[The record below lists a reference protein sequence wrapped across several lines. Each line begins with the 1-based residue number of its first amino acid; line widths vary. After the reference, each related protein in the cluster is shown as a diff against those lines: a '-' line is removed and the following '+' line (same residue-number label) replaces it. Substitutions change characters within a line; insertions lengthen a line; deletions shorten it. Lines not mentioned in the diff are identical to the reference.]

1 MLDMKFVREN
11 PEKVIEA
18 VHKRNGELNLDEFL
32 ALEKNAVN

>member
-18 VHKRNGELNLDEFL
+18 VHNRNGELNLEVC
-32 ALEKNAVN
+32 AGKSRKSN

>member
-32 ALEKNAVN
+32 A

>member
-18 VHKRNGELNLDEFL
+18 VHKRNGELPSFAAN
-32 ALEKNAVN
+32 

>member
-18 VHKRNGELNLDEFL
+18 VHKRNGELNLSL
-32 ALEKNAVN
+32 IHI